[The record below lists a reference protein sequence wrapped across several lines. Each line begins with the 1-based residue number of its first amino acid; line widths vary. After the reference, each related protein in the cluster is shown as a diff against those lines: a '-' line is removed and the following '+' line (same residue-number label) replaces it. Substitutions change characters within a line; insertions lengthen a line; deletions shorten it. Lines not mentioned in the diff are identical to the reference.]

1 MSKKEPSE
9 KKSRGRPAKLPPGEQ
24 RNVRCILV
32 NGEMTKLREAMAKTG
47 QSQTDLSRAALLH
60 AVDCIISGQR
70 PPYDPGS
77 AAFPLVGEVGAGLP
91 QLDSGKPAEWFRPTD
106 HFPADAKM
114 FRVRGNSMTGYGIH
128 DLDWIIVRDA
138 SAADHG
144 QRIVAG
150 VDDGLTLK
158 KLEIVPKGERKGYWL
173 TSYGPEK
180 KPPIQLSGFDDRRIV
195 GVLVGVVRKC

>member
-1 MSKKEPSE
+1 
-9 KKSRGRPAKLPPGEQ
+9 
-24 RNVRCILV
+24 
-32 NGEMTKLREAMAKTG
+32 
-47 QSQTDLSRAALLH
+47 
-60 AVDCIISGQR
+60 
-70 PPYDPGS
+70 
-77 AAFPLVGEVGAGLP
+77 
-91 QLDSGKPAEWFRPTD
+91 
-106 HFPADAKM
+106 
-114 FRVRGNSMTGYGIH
+114 MTGYGIH

-150 VDDGLTLK
+150 VDEGLTLK

-180 KPPIQLSGFDDRRIV
+180 KPAIQLSGFDDRRIV